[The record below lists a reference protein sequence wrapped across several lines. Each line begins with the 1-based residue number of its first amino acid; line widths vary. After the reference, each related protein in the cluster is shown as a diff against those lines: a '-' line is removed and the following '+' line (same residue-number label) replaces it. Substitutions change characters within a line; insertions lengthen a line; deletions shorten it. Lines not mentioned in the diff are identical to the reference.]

1 MSSREILD
9 KAVSMLEVISTQD
22 TFLNEELNKI
32 KTNYLQFINQIKVSR
47 SSLKNRVYDFMVMS
61 DEFPFIYDDVS
72 KVWHKF
78 WFDWL

>member
-32 KTNYLQFINQIKVSR
+32 KTNYLQFVNQIKVSR
-47 SSLKNRVYDFMVMS
+47 SSLKNRVYGFMVMS

-72 KVWHKF
+72 KV
-78 WFDWL
+78 

>member
-47 SSLKNRVYDFMVMS
+47 SSLKNRVYGFMVMS

-72 KVWHKF
+72 KV
-78 WFDWL
+78 